1 MKKVLVIKYYFYK
14 KKKRSKNIELY
25 VNFNFTTIKNKNI
38 KF

>member
-1 MKKVLVIKYYFYK
+1 MKKILVTKYYFY